1 MTEEMERESG
11 VEAIEQLVRSE
22 EEERAHSHHSHHS
35 HHGHHHHKHHH
46 SHHKHRRKHSSKKGE
61 KLKKWWKRFSAKAYK
76 KKKTIIGVSVTIIV
90 LVFAAAIA
98 AEIIRNGEKE
108 LQNLTARV
116 ESGWSQTIKQEELTG
131 TVEGWQASDV
141 IPFSFSVKNEE
152 QSVLRIQESL
162 TLKVTAAADSPLA
175 VKQQED
181 AKILL
186 RDHEGQVLETVE
198 DRFAL
203 TSGGYVV
210 TYVLPETL
218 LHKEDGKVL
227 RSYSLYIDPYTLSN
241 YQGADIEILV
251 RVDAHAQK
259 KSDIIPENALSGK
272 ATLWRKL
279 YFKGT
284 MGQMDIQTRLPNH
297 WKDHAQE
304 KVATINKLMAGS
316 EDKAS
321 FLWYSDAH
329 WQQSYKISPSL
340 LKYISANTYIDKT
353 VFGGDLATSGNELES
368 LMEWREAVR
377 DVENHHSVIGNH
389 DNESPMLPSEEARYD
404 FLIAPE
410 RTPDMVQ
417 PEGALYYYIDNEQ
430 EKTRYLYLSTG
441 RMWVMEDELRFVAD
455 SLNSTPAGWRVVV
468 LSHIWFQYEDTA
480 APTVGSVPDYCREL
494 MRMFDRYN
502 ARESGVNPLCM
513 VPYDFTNGQGEVVL
527 CVGGHTHT
535 DYDFR
540 TEGGIAVMLMETDSY
555 QVRAN
560 SLAVRQTTMEAAV
573 SAVIVDYDAQVVR
586 VVRVGR
592 GEDRIFPL
600 YAEKKEK

>member
-1 MTEEMERESG
+1 MMTEEQKKDSA
-11 VEAIEQLVRSE
+11 VEAIEQLVRSNE
-22 EEERAHSHHSHHS
+22 EGVEHSHHSH
-35 HHGHHHHKHHH
+35 HHH

-76 KKKTIIGVSVTIIV
+76 KKKTIIGISVAIIV

-131 TVEGWQASDV
+131 TVENWRASDV

-152 QSVLRIQESL
+152 QSDLRIQESL
-162 TLKVTAAADSPLA
+162 TLKITAASDNTLA
-175 VKQQED
+175 VKNSED

-186 RDHEGQVLETVE
+186 RDGNGQELRTVE

-203 TSGGYVV
+203 TPDGYSV

-218 LHKEDGKVL
+218 LSKDDGKVM

-241 YQGADIEILV
+241 YQEADVEIMV
-251 RVDAHAQK
+251 RIDAHAQQ
-259 KSDIIPENALSGK
+259 KSSAIPENSLSGK
-272 ATLWRKL
+272 GTLWRKL

-284 MGQMDIQTRLPNH
+284 MGQMNIETRLPNH

-304 KVATINKLMAGS
+304 KVETINRLMAAS
-316 EDKAS
+316 EDQAT
-321 FLWYSDAH
+321 FLWYSDVH
-329 WQQSYKISPSL
+329 WQQNYKISPSL
-340 LKYISANTYIDKT
+340 LKYIGDNTYIDKT
-353 VFGGDLATSGNELES
+353 VFGGDLATTGNELEN
-368 LMEWREAVR
+368 LLEWREAVR
-377 DVENHHSVIGNH
+377 DVKNHHSVIGNH
-389 DNESPMLPSEEARYD
+389 DNVSAVLPSEETRYD

-417 PEGALYYYIDNEQ
+417 PGDTLYYYIDDPQ

-441 RMWVMEDELRFVAD
+441 RMWVMEDELRFVVD

-468 LSHIWFQYEDTA
+468 FSHIWFQYADTTT
-480 APTVGSVPDYCREL
+480 PTVGSVPDYCQEL

-502 ARESGVNPLCM
+502 ARQSGINPLCM

-527 CVGGHTHT
+527 CVGGHTHI

-560 SLAVRQTTMEAAV
+560 SLAVRQSIMEAAV

-586 VVRVGR
+586 VVRIGR
-592 GEDRIFPL
+592 GEDRTFPL
-600 YAEKKEK
+600 YPEGNEK